1 MEVERGGFDIIRG
14 SSVVVDDRHAVA
26 RVEQLLGF
34 DKVGTVCVHHDEQRA
49 RLGGDER
56 VVAGDKGVLV
66 FRKSRKLTEQRLCDV
81 VLHVDDD
88 LRLFAALARDAAD
101 AGRCADHIHVRVRVA
116 HDEDLAC
123 VGNELAEGVGHHAG
137 FDLRALFGGLGLA
150 AVEFKVKAV
159 AHDDLVA
166 AARERH
172 FDREHGVLIE
182 RFVVIHVLAH
192 ADRERCGDAVLSD
205 DASHRVKHGEFTLK
219 QLLILLLGRDEHVA
233 VTIEFAQQAVRI
245 LEPCADLFVDGGEHR
260 AARRLAAG
268 FHQLLVVVD
277 HDDRDDG
284 AAALV
289 LLAQR
294 VLLGHVRPVRCGKK
308 ALSAAAG
315 GGMAQIAEHAEV
327 APAHHHRF
335 GALAFTLEQPVCRK
349 IGENIVDAVVKDILA
364 HAGELHEAVIA
375 P

>member
-34 DKVGTVCVHHDEQRA
+34 DKVGTVGVHHDEQRA

-205 DASHRVKHGEFTLK
+205 DASHRVEHGEFTLK

-260 AARRLAAG
+260 AARRLAASL
-268 FHQLLVVVD
+268 HQLFVVVD

-327 APAHHHRF
+327 APAHHHRVR
-335 GALAFTLEQPVCRK
+335 AFTLALEQPVCRK

-364 HAGELHEAVIA
+364 HASELHEAVIA